1 MESKNNDIAKRI
13 KSLKS
18 EIEKLKL
25 EEASPKELA
34 KYLVEVDKLTA
45 LMVAVHKMEE

>member
-1 MESKNNDIAKRI
+1 MESKENNIAERI

-18 EIEKLKL
+18 KIEKLKL
-25 EEASPKELA
+25 EGASPKELA

-45 LMVAVHKMEE
+45 LMTAVYEMED